1 MADSRK
7 KRYGTGTA
15 TPGDAQTKAA
25 PRVGSGSGE
34 GQAYNKV
41 PKSDSGNTYT
51 TKGAKG

>member
-1 MADSRK
+1 MESRK

-25 PRVGSGSGE
+25 PRVGSGTGDS
-34 GQAYNKV
+34 QSNNKV
-41 PKSDSGNTYT
+41 PKSDAGNTYT